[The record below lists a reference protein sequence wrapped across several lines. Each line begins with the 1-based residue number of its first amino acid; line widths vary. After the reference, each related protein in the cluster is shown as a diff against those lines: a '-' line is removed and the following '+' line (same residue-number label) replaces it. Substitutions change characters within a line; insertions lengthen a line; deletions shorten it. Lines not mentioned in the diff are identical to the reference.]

1 MADKG
6 NQKSTKT
13 PLTNSKVSG
22 KRPKSSTSIVSN
34 KASGK
39 PKPGSGKKVDS
50 TSNVES
56 AGEPVPP
63 EDIFPLV
70 LTSATQE
77 LFQCRADEDVTQENP
92 FKILR
97 KEEIL
102 QDMKTRA
109 AVSDFHPVKQLVLNY
124 PGEELL
130 LVFDRDFSYGQSFYL
145 AGTEEAKERILH
157 VQEPTDADVVE
168 EESLLEMPVYKTS
181 EPHPWVS
188 LGSELEIEE
197 ESVKDSRNRL
207 RYRASRVR
215 REFGAQVQFTDR
227 NASAAKDGYI
237 ECPPYQ
243 DKSFC
248 IKQLERDTGTQAIPD
263 LWDSSTQTQWKF
275 PKNTWTQYVPR
286 EFTEEEKENCMNSE
300 NLRNF
305 ITSVALRFEIAVQQN
320 EIMDVFFDD
329 WKALGEE
336 ESTFGGKADTHLKEY
351 QSFTDLHFSKEKSIS
366 YINWHPTIN
375 GVIAVAVTERLC
387 FEDRINLSTKLL
399 LSPSLIL
406 FWSFSDP
413 INPQL
418 LLECPDDIYCF
429 EFCPSDPNI
438 IVGGCINGQVLILLF
453 FIFKVIIT
461 QINRCTIYLIFIN
474 NLLKPGFEEKQENET
489 PIVRYCAVSAIE
501 NGHKAP
507 ITDVQWLPDSY
518 EISKTGVPLENKD
531 GVCVQIVTCAPDCS
545 VLFWDIRPPRVA
557 AHSMTDRKQKP
568 EERPLDNPHGVPSTF
583 KHLDLTWKPLIK
595 VTFSKIET
603 SGEYSPL
610 KFSLR
615 DGVHDNKMCNN
626 VGKLYFSSVLFSNLY
641 KLVLVNCLFYINNYH
656 INKSHQNLEKNEGG
670 VNYGMLRVPSAK
682 HLKTLDD
689 VSTQIFVGTE
699 DGELIYTDWK
709 MEKDNDSGKMISSKP
724 SHRFVAHDGLV
735 HTVKRSPFFNDIIL
749 SVGGWT
755 FAIWKEGVMR
765 GPILQSSCS
774 KKRCTVGHWSLSRPG
789 VFFIGKEDGNIEV
802 WDLLEKTHE
811 ASQTQNITTASI
823 TCIKPWIVS
832 SKQHFLA
839 VSDELGTLHILE
851 IPWTLRRPSSN
862 EKSSMSSY
870 FEREVS
876 HLEYFMKRREFR
888 AKEKKDMEAAEQR
901 KKTEPIIPEKSAEQ
915 IEEEVQK
922 EYENYLELENKI
934 LKEMGLL
941 PEEEEKLPDV

>member
-1 MADKG
+1 MRDMRWGFYSAIQQQDFQIEMADKG

-13 PLTNSKVSG
+13 PSTNSKLSG

-39 PKPGSGKKVDS
+39 QKPGSGKKVDS

-56 AGEPVPP
+56 AVPP

-70 LTSATQE
+70 LTGATQE

-145 AGTEEAKERILH
+145 AGTEEAKEKILQ

-168 EESLLEMPVYKTS
+168 EESLLEMPVYKTP

-188 LGSELEIEE
+188 LGSEVEIEE
-197 ESVKDSRNRL
+197 ESVKDSKKRL
-207 RYRASRVR
+207 RYRASRIR

-227 NASAAKDGYI
+227 NASASKDGYI

-286 EFTEEEKENCMNSE
+286 EFTEEEKENCMYSE

-351 QSFTDLHFSKEKSIS
+351 QSFTDLHFSKQKSIS

-438 IVGGCINGQVLILLF
+438 IVGGCINGQVVLWDISAYREWVQSSRTGGGGKQTPANANSLH
-453 FIFKVIIT
+453 
-461 QINRCTIYLIFIN
+461 
-474 NLLKPGFEEKQENET
+474 GFEEKQENET

-518 EISKTGVPLENKD
+518 EISRAGVPLENKD

-595 VTFSKIET
+595 VAFSKIET

-610 KFSLR
+610 KFSRR
-615 DGVHDNKMCNN
+615 DGIHDNKMCNI
-626 VGKLYFSSVLFSNLY
+626 VD
-641 KLVLVNCLFYINNYH
+641 
-656 INKSHQNLEKNEGG
+656 KSLQNLEKNEGG

-724 SHRFVAHDGLV
+724 SHRFVAHDGPV

-755 FAIWKEGVMR
+755 FAIWKEGVMS

-811 ASQTQNITTASI
+811 PSQTQNITTASI

-876 HLEYFMKRREFR
+876 HLEYFVKRREFR

-901 KKTEPIIPEKSAEQ
+901 KKMEPIIPEKSSEQ

-922 EYENYLELENKI
+922 GYENYLELEKKI